1 LRHRGIRV
9 RRGMTPSRK
18 VAIVDDDR
26 FVLWSAA
33 NLIQSFGVD
42 TATFES
48 AEAFLADD
56 ADAFDCIISDVQM
69 GGMSGLDLQDELN
82 RRGIGTP
89 LMLVT
94 AFPNDSIRER
104 AMAAGACCLLEKPWS
119 TADVVGHLERIMG
132 PLD

>member
-1 LRHRGIRV
+1 
-9 RRGMTPSRK
+9 MTPSRK

-42 TATFES
+42 TSTFES

-56 ADAFDCIISDVQM
+56 AAAFECIIADVQM

-94 AFPNDSIRER
+94 AFPNDMIRER
-104 AMAAGACCLLEKPWS
+104 AMAAGARCLLEKPWS
-119 TADVVGHLERIMG
+119 TAEVVDQLERIMG